1 MDEDAVLNVVA
12 DAASESERHN
22 RVRDE
27 PGPRGRVARRATSCS
42 RWAGI
47 QIFREHRQVAPM
59 SFTPRS
65 NAPVRICSA
74 ERQGGVVN

>member
-1 MDEDAVLNVVA
+1 
-12 DAASESERHN
+12 
-22 RVRDE
+22 
-27 PGPRGRVARRATSCS
+27 
-42 RWAGI
+42 
-47 QIFREHRQVAPM
+47 M